1 MLVLFGI
8 LTSSV
13 VSEVL
18 VGRID
23 FGSVGIGV
31 KTLVRERNRKEFDRE
46 YFAALGGQN
55 VQSLTKDLK
64 F

>member
-1 MLVLFGI
+1 MLLLFGI

-46 YFAALGGQN
+46 YFAALGGHLSTPKN
-55 VQSLTKDLK
+55 
-64 F
+64 